1 MIGFWV
7 LAAALIL
14 VALAVLLRPLV
25 WRAGTDMQRDEPVVA
40 MFQRQLSE
48 VDADMGQGRLAPDA
62 AAAARTE
69 ITRRMLAEADEESEQ
84 EHLAAA
90 TSGELSW
97 RIGAAVGIAGLIPAA
112 ALAIYFAVGTPAA
125 IGPSV
130 IASAAGVTAPHDMS
144 DLAAAA
150 DQLKARL
157 EQGGDHPDG
166 WALLGRTLAT
176 LGRFTEA
183 QDAFAHA
190 IALRPEEPRLHAA
203 LGEILVLAAQGT
215 ITPAAEAE
223 FAKSGDDPRARY
235 YRAEA
240 ALQRGDAATAKTAL
254 QALLADAPP
263 EAPWRKAVEA
273 RLAEIAPTEPPT
285 GANTPA
291 GPTAQDIAAAQAM
304 SAEDR
309 QAMIRGMVERLAARL
324 EQNPGDQEGWARL
337 AHAYD
342 VLGETEKAQAARARA
357 EAAVAGKPASPV
369 R

>member
-1 MIGFWV
+1 MIGFWA
-7 LAAALIL
+7 LAASLIL
-14 VALAVLLRPLV
+14 VALAILLRPLV
-25 WRAGTDMQRDEPVVA
+25 WRAGADVRRDEPAVT
-40 MFQRQLSE
+40 MFRRQLSE
-48 VDADMGQGRLAPDA
+48 VDADMGQGRLAPDE

-69 ITRRMLAEADEESEQ
+69 ITRRMLAEADKERRQ
-84 EHLAAA
+84 EDLVAA
-90 TSGELSW
+90 TSSELSW
-97 RIGAAVGIAGLIPAA
+97 RVGAAVGIAGLIPAA
-112 ALAIYFAVGTPAA
+112 TLAIYFAVGTPAA

-150 DQLKARL
+150 DQLKTRL
-157 EQGGDHPDG
+157 ERDGDHPDG

-183 QDAFAHA
+183 QNAFAHA
-190 IALRPEEPRLHAA
+190 ITLRPDEPRLHAE

-240 ALQRGDAATAKTAL
+240 ALQRGDVAAAKSAL

-263 EAPWRKAVEA
+263 EAPWRKVVEA
-273 RLAEIAPTEPPT
+273 RLAEIAPGRNSP
-285 GANTPA
+285 GAKTDI
-291 GPTAQDIAAAQAM
+291 GPTQQDVAAAQSM
-304 SAEDR
+304 SPEDR

-324 EQNPGDQEGWARL
+324 AKNPDDQEGWARL

-342 VLGETEKAQAARARA
+342 VLGETEKAQAARAQA
-357 EAAVAGKPASPV
+357 EAAAAGKPASPT